1 MRKLLLI
8 LAVMA
13 LLLTGCGTTGSSN
26 ESYLRE
32 DVDFAF
38 VQRIAVLP
46 FQNNSDDNYAT
57 VRTRDVTITHVLTL
71 GLFDV
76 VERDLV
82 DSALREEVITP
93 QAEIDP
99 LSLKRLGNRL
109 RVQAFLLGT
118 VDMAGQSRV
127 GNTSAHEMALTLRL
141 VEAESGMI
149 LWQASGHK
157 SGESFSRRLLG
168 IKGDDAYQIT
178 VKVVKSLLRTLDI

>member
-13 LLLTGCGTTGSSN
+13 LLLPGCSITGSSN

-32 DVDFAF
+32 DVDFNF

-46 FQNNSDDNYAT
+46 FQNNSEDNYAI
-57 VRTRDVTITHVLTL
+57 VRTRDITITHVLTM

-76 VERDLV
+76 VEKDLV
-82 DSALREEVITP
+82 DSALLEEVITP
-93 QAEIDP
+93 GAEIDP

-118 VDMAGQSRV
+118 VDMAGESKV
-127 GNTSAHEMALTLRL
+127 GNTSAPEMALTLRL
-141 VEAESGMI
+141 IEAESGMV
-149 LWQASGHK
+149 LWQASGHN
-157 SGESFSRRLLG
+157 SGESYSRRLLG

-178 VKVVKSLLRTLDI
+178 VKLVKSLLRTLDI

>member
-13 LLLTGCGTTGSSN
+13 LLLSGCSTTGSTN

-32 DVDFAF
+32 DVDFNF

-46 FQNNSDDNYAT
+46 FQNNSDDQYAI
-57 VRTRDVTITHVLTL
+57 VRTRDITITHVLTL

-93 QAEIDP
+93 SAEIDP

-118 VDMAGQSRV
+118 VDMAG
-127 GNTSAHEMALTLRL
+127 
-141 VEAESGMI
+141 ES
-149 LWQASGHK
+149 
-157 SGESFSRRLLG
+157 
-168 IKGDDAYQIT
+168 
-178 VKVVKSLLRTLDI
+178 